1 MKILG
6 IESSCDE
13 TAAAVVENGYK
24 VLSNV
29 IASQAKLHAK
39 TGGVVP
45 EVAAREHTEKILP
58 VVQKALKEARCKPEA
73 IDAVAVA
80 NGPGLISSLLIG
92 TTVANMIAL
101 LLRKPLIAVRHIIGH
116 IYAPFLEVKSPPQFP
131 ILSLSV
137 SGGHNE
143 LYLMR
148 GHFDYEILGETL
160 DDAAGEAFDKV
171 ARMLG
176 LPYPGG
182 PEIERL
188 AKRGKD
194 GAHVFPKAKFDDP
207 SKLDF
212 SFSGLKTSIQYFLEK
227 RVRSRKKVTPR
238 EKADIVASFQKAVID
253 ALVDNV
259 ARALEQHGDVQE
271 IHLTGGVSA
280 NMALRNTLE
289 KRLRDW
295 QKSDGKKS
303 GKEPGEGSGRKIIFR
318 TPARLSYC
326 TDNGAMVAAAA
337 FYQYQR
343 DPQKYREWKYVDA
356 VAEFEESAMIR

>member
-1 MKILG
+1 MRILG

-13 TAAAVVENGYK
+13 TAASVVQDGYK

-29 IASQAKLHAK
+29 IASQVKLHAK

-58 VVQKALKEARCKPEA
+58 VVQKALKEARCKPES

-92 TTVANMIAL
+92 TTAANMIAL
-101 LLRKPLIAVRHIIGH
+101 LLRKPLIGVRHIIGH

-131 ILSLSV
+131 LLSLSV

-160 DDAAGEAFDKV
+160 DDAAGEVFDKV
-171 ARMLG
+171 ARMLS

-188 AKRGKD
+188 AKNGND
-194 GAHVFPKAKFDDP
+194 TAHVFPKAKFDDP
-207 SKLDF
+207 SRLDF
-212 SFSGLKTSIQYFLEK
+212 SFSGLKTSLQYFLEK
-227 RVRSRKKVTPR
+227 RAKSRKKVTSKER
-238 EKADIVASFQKAVID
+238 CDIAASFQKAVID
-253 ALVDNV
+253 ALINNLMI
-259 ARALEQHGDVQE
+259 ALDRHADIREV
-271 IHLTGGVSA
+271 HLTGGVSA
-280 NMALRNTLE
+280 NMKLRNTLE
-289 KRLRDW
+289 GRLKIW
-295 QKSDGKKS
+295 E
-303 GKEPGEGSGRKIIFR
+303 KEGMQVEKNPARKIVFR

-326 TDNGAMVAAAA
+326 TDNGAMIAAAA
-337 FYQYQR
+337 YYQYQR
-343 DPQKYREWKYVDA
+343 DPSKYLEWKYVHA
-356 VAEFEESAMIR
+356 VAEFEEPAMML